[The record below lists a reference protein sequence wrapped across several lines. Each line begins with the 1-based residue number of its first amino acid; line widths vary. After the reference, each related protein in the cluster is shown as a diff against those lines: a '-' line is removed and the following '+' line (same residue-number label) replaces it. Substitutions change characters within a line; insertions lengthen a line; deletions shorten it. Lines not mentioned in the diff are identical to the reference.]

1 VQTNGQELLHAASGR
16 LRRGKKTTGRI
27 VVSTLG
33 FAIAYYF
40 DTENGG
46 LRRQRLRQKVQGL
59 LRTLHDGLPPD
70 AADDPPAVFHPLLG
84 TPGVDEGARPAGRR
98 AAAAR

>member
-1 VQTNGQELLHAASGR
+1 MQTNRQQLLRAASGR

-33 FAIAYYF
+33 FAMAYYF

-46 LRRQRLRQKVQGL
+46 LRRQRLQQTAQGL
-59 LRTLHDGLPPD
+59 LRTLHDGPAPN
-70 AADDPPAVFHPLLG
+70 AGDPPPVFHPLLR
-84 TPGVDEGARPAGRR
+84 TQRVEGSPRRRGGR
-98 AAAAR
+98 AAAAY